1 MLSSEDDG
9 GNSGSVTP
17 MISADSTRVETDE
30 RRRWWEFGL
39 GRPTSE
45 EGLEPDGDR
54 LSEPN
59 EKTELAES
67 EVGRAFA
74 DIEPERE
81 CERPEVDVG
90 DDGIVWEVP
99 FVLRRKVN
107 VSSWRKDKE
116 RMSEDGNSFEKERKT
131 AERRL
136 WTRTLFFS
144 EMDSWS
150 FKLTLARMAMI

>member
-1 MLSSEDDG
+1 MSGISTVLVFSPNPLIPSSAWSALLRIESLSPKLMLSSEDDG

-90 DDGIVWEVP
+90 DDGIV
-99 FVLRRKVN
+99 
-107 VSSWRKDKE
+107 
-116 RMSEDGNSFEKERKT
+116 
-131 AERRL
+131 
-136 WTRTLFFS
+136 
-144 EMDSWS
+144 
-150 FKLTLARMAMI
+150 

>member
-1 MLSSEDDG
+1 M
-9 GNSGSVTP
+9 
-17 MISADSTRVETDE
+17 
-30 RRRWWEFGL
+30 
-39 GRPTSE
+39 
-45 EGLEPDGDR
+45 
-54 LSEPN
+54 
-59 EKTELAES
+59 
-67 EVGRAFA
+67 
-74 DIEPERE
+74 
-81 CERPEVDVG
+81 
-90 DDGIVWEVP
+90 
-99 FVLRRKVN
+99 LRRKVN